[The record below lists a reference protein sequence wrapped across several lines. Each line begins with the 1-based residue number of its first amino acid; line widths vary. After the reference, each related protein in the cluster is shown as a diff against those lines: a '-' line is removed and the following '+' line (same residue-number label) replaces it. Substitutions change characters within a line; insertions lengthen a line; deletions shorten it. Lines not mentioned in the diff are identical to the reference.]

1 MHVVLPDGQRL
12 EVAPGATAADVAA
25 AIGPGLARA
34 AVGARVDGSLVDL
47 LAPLPDGGAVSIVTK
62 RDAADVLTLQ
72 RHTLAHV
79 LAQAVRELMVAEGH
93 PPASVKMGIG
103 PVIEHGFYYDFDLPR
118 TLTPDDLEALEV
130 RMRAV
135 VAAKLPLRR
144 FEMARSDALA

>member
-34 AVGARVDGSLVDL
+34 ALGVRVDGRSATCSRRCPTARQV
-47 LAPLPDGGAVSIVTK
+47 AIVTK

-79 LAQAVRELMVAEGH
+79 LAQAVRELLVAEGTR
-93 PPASVKMGIG
+93 PASVKMGIG

-118 TLTPDDLEALEV
+118 
-130 RMRAV
+130 R
-135 VAAKLPLRR
+135 
-144 FEMARSDALA
+144 